1 MLCEFGLKEKSI
13 VLDGQGRFQDIFKP
27 RCFGKEVLSEKNFE
41 GWVSII
47 WQVFV
52 KSWRKKLKFWTDNDH
67 RRRYRNQLD
76 STSYLRELEGMAQ
89 TQQLGHVVGRTL
101 SAHKD
106 LNLNIRTGG
115 VWRHLRRAGAWS
127 DLCKTKTVLMKGKWD
142 RETGRTWT
150 LIIINIY
157 WASKT
162 VLSIS
167 MLLVKKKI
175 LLASFCYWTVTAKSY
190 TKCKQ
195 DGAIIPCFAGACSPR
210 ALCQTASVPP
220 SSWQGRFHNMWK
232 TVSACGSDGSR
243 EGREDHWIRDHS
255 LSLDPLYVG
264 YLEK

>member
-1 MLCEFGLKEKSI
+1 MAREDFKTYLNQDVLGKRYYLKRTSR
-13 VLDGQGRFQDIFKP
+13 DGYQLFDKY
-27 RCFGKEVLSEKNFE
+27 LSRVGERNWSSRQIMTTGAGTEISWAAPAIWGSWE
-41 GWVSII
+41 GI
-47 WQVFV
+47 
-52 KSWRKKLKFWTDNDH
+52 
-67 RRRYRNQLD
+67 
-76 STSYLRELEGMAQ
+76 AQ
-89 TQQLGHVVGRTL
+89 TQQLGRVVGRTL
-101 SAHKD
+101 SARKD